1 MSQRARS
8 GPSRIQREIKQTRP
22 FASVGQEAFLALL
35 RTTDLLRR
43 GLAAIVEPHGIT
55 LQQYNVLRILR
66 GSSETGLP
74 TLEIASRM
82 VESTPGITRLLDRLE
97 GKGWVRR
104 ERCRS
109 DRRQVLCWITPTG
122 LELLGQLDGPIEG
135 ADETALG
142 MLNEPQKIALI
153 DLLDR
158 IRAALPGCERLS
170 TRRPQTQNNPTRTKG
185 VRP

>member
-66 GSSETGLP
+66 GAGKDGLP
-74 TLEIASRM
+74 TLAIGERM
-82 VESTPGITRLLDRLE
+82 IERAPGVTRLIDRLE
-97 GKGWVRR
+97 QKGLV
-104 ERCRS
+104 ERTRDGA
-109 DRRQVLCWITPTG
+109 DRRQVTVRIAATG
-122 LELLGQLDGPIEG
+122 LALLKRLDRPIDALDERLFAALSPAELGTLVRLLDGVRNS
-135 ADETALG
+135 LG
-142 MLNEPQKIALI
+142 PA
-153 DLLDR
+153 
-158 IRAALPGCERLS
+158 
-170 TRRPQTQNNPTRTKG
+170 
-185 VRP
+185 